1 MWALD
6 TAILMKL
13 SGAIFIQLVVCMRK
27 GYILINNAVVLVF
40 MLFSQMNYLLVFE

>member
-40 MLFSQMNYLLVFE
+40 MLFFTNELFISV